1 MIKKFNRLP
10 IYMTCSLFILL
21 VILTLRCNFFIT
33 ILAYNSGKN
42 MRIEIKSEDRMG
54 NTGYIHPF
62 DAKHASDG
70 SELSVY
76 ICSFSS

>member
-54 NTGYIHPF
+54 ISQEILATFTRLTLNMQ
-62 DAKHASDG
+62 AMEVS
-70 SELSVY
+70 SQ
-76 ICSFSS
+76 FSS